1 MESLEL
7 CTHWV
12 MESFVAI
19 HYTAKAFYV
28 LGFSIWG
35 LGQIFRYIL
44 KLKITKSITLLP
56 PAKFLKQGRE
66 VKNSPSVA
74 SKRAVVA
81 GTAGRTGQE
90 PLWAAAF

>member
-28 LGFSIWG
+28 LGFSIS
-35 LGQIFRYIL
+35 QIPR
-44 KLKITKSITLLP
+44 
-56 PAKFLKQGRE
+56 
-66 VKNSPSVA
+66 
-74 SKRAVVA
+74 
-81 GTAGRTGQE
+81 
-90 PLWAAAF
+90 

>member
-12 MESFVAI
+12 MECFDAI

-35 LGQIFRYIL
+35 
-44 KLKITKSITLLP
+44 
-56 PAKFLKQGRE
+56 
-66 VKNSPSVA
+66 
-74 SKRAVVA
+74 
-81 GTAGRTGQE
+81 TGLFQYK
-90 PLWAAAF
+90 